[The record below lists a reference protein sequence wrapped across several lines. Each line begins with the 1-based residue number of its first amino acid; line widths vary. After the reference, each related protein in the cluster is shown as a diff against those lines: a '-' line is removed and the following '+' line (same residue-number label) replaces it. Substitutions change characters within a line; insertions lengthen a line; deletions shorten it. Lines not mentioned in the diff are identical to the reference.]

1 MKCIFIGGADRSGTT
16 MLASLL
22 SKIDQSVVTPESLFK
37 NEVLVEQPFCTKI
50 YCDLLENNERFKS
63 WALDITSL
71 KKVGHSSFEDF
82 YSDLIDLYN
91 ERRGAQYWIDH
102 SPNNLVYS
110 KWLNDVFSECY
121 FIHIVRDGR
130 AVAQS
135 QVPLEWG
142 SNTYLDASR
151 AWNNKILYGFITQTL
166 FPNKT
171 LLVKYEDLLHNEENE
186 ISRIVSFLN
195 NPKIID
201 LNGIKNDFL
210 PEFTKSQHALVGKA
224 PDAIRASAWKGKMT
238 KQNIADF
245 QYYAKDTLN
254 LLDYKLIEIDGF
266 KVTKLHLIKE
276 YLKEIWF
283 KKFVNPKKYTD
294 KRKNDIKK

>member
-22 SKIDQSVVTPESLFK
+22 STIDQSVVTPESLFK
-37 NEVLVEQPFCTKI
+37 NEILAVQPFCTSR

-71 KKVGHSSFEDF
+71 KKVEHSSFEDF

-91 ERRGAQYWIDH
+91 ERRGTQYWIDH

-171 LLVKYEDLLHNEENE
+171 LLVKYEDLLHNEVNE
-186 ISRIVSFLN
+186 ISRIISFLN
-195 NPKIID
+195 NPNIIK
-201 LNGIKNDFL
+201 LNSVKNEFL

-224 PDAIRASAWKGKMT
+224 PDASRASAWKNKMT
-238 KQNIADF
+238 LQNIADF

-254 LLDYKLIEIDGF
+254 LLDYELIETDGL
-266 KVTKLHLIKE
+266 KITKLHLIKE
-276 YLKEIWF
+276 YLKEIWL
-283 KKFVNPKKYTD
+283 KKVVNPKKYID
-294 KRKNDIKK
+294 KRQNDTEK